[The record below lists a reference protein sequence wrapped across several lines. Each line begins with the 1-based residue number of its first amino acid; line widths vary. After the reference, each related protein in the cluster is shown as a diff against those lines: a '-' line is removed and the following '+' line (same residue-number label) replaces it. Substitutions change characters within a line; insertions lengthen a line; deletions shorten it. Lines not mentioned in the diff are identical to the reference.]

1 MAMWQRASAF
11 GSGLVLEFLH
21 QRPDFD
27 QLLLAIADA
36 RGLDPHVL
44 NVFDGESD
52 LLPEIG

>member
-21 QRPDFD
+21 QRPDLD